1 MKTNKIQDYAVAL
14 AALAA
19 NGDAGAHAVAQ
30 AGETAW
36 TLDPWVVG
44 PLLIGAAWFAAG
56 ARQLARRSRLG
67 AGNRTQLLW
76 FSLGWF
82 VLALALVSP
91 LHKAGERSFAAHMLE
106 HEMLMLVAAPLLVL
120 GRPIGVA
127 LWALPHRSRL
137 VLRDW
142 SRSGAFHHFWR
153 TVSVPASATALQ
165 LVALWAWHAP
175 ALFDLAL
182 RSNGWHIAQH
192 VSFLLTALLF
202 WHALL
207 RHPRTGVAVSC
218 LFVTALLSGALG
230 GLMAVSASPWYA
242 RYAALGM
249 TPYGLTAAED
259 QQLAGL
265 LMWIP
270 GGALHA
276 VVALVLLQR
285 ILRDGSV
292 AQAWRST

>member
-1 MKTNKIQDYAVAL
+1 MTHTVPRCLVTLATLTASSDAV
-14 AALAA
+14 
-19 NGDAGAHAVAQ
+19 AHAVA
-30 AGETAW
+30 ANESSL
-36 TLDPWVVG
+36 TLDPWVVA
-44 PLLIGAAWFAAG
+44 PLLVSAAWFAAG
-56 ARQLARRSRLG
+56 AGQLASRSRLG
-67 AGNRTQLLW
+67 AGHRTQFLW
-76 FSLGWF
+76 FALGWI

-106 HEMLMLVAAPLLVL
+106 HELLMLVAAPFLVL

-137 VLRDW
+137 ALRNW
-142 SRSGAFHHFWR
+142 SRSGSFHYFWR
-153 TVSVPASATALQ
+153 TVSSAASATALQ

-175 ALFDLAL
+175 AAFDLAL
-182 RSNGWHIAQH
+182 RSDGWHVAQH
-192 VSFLLTALLF
+192 VSFLVTALLF

-207 RHPRTGVAVSC
+207 RHSRTGVAVSC

-230 GLMAVSASPWYA
+230 GLMALSASPWYA
-242 RYAALGM
+242 RYAALGV
-249 TPYGLTAAED
+249 TPHGLTAAED

-285 ILRDGSV
+285 ILRGG
-292 AQAWRST
+292 ATQAWRST

>member
-1 MKTNKIQDYAVAL
+1 MTRGKAQRYLVTL
-14 AALAA
+14 AALTASSDAA
-19 NGDAGAHAVAQ
+19 AHAVAH
-30 AGETAW
+30 ANETSW
-36 TLDPWVVG
+36 TLDPWVVA
-44 PLLIGAAWFAAG
+44 PLLVSAAWFAAG
-56 ARQLARRSRLG
+56 ARQLAYRSRLG
-67 AGNRTQLLW
+67 AGHRTQFL
-76 FSLGWF
+76 WF
-82 VLALALVSP
+82 VLGWLVLAVALVSP

-106 HEMLMLVAAPLLVL
+106 HELLMLVAAPLLVL
-120 GRPIGVA
+120 GRPVGVA

-137 VLRDW
+137 ALRNW
-142 SRSGAFHHFWR
+142 SRSGAFHYCWR
-153 TVSVPASATALQ
+153 TVSSPASATTLQ
-165 LVALWAWHAP
+165 LVALWGWHAP
-175 ALFDLAL
+175 AAFDLAL
-182 RSNGWHIAQH
+182 QSDGWHIAQH
-192 VSFLLTALLF
+192 VSFLVTALLF

-207 RHPRTGVAVSC
+207 RHPRTAVAVSC

-276 VVALVLLQR
+276 VIALVLLQR
-285 ILRDGSV
+285 LLRDGSV